1 MDLLPSKKS
10 EFKRTA
16 RVILRTAAQDFRVVM
31 LAKLEDI
38 REKKAKALKEKLS
51 KKTKKEV
58 TNKPIEVSDQT
69 FDSTIKGHKVVV
81 IDCWAEWCGPCRMI
95 SPTVA
100 EMARDYA
107 GKVVFGKLH
116 VDENSETATKYCVT
130 SIPTLLFF
138 KDGKLVGQIIGAVP
152 RQQIEQ
158 RLKTIL

>member
-1 MDLLPSKKS
+1 M
-10 EFKRTA
+10 RTGVQKF
-16 RVILRTAAQDFRVVM
+16 RVIM

-38 REKKAKALKEKLS
+38 REKKAKELKEKLS
-51 KKTKKEV
+51 KKSKKGA
-58 TNKPIEVSDQT
+58 TNKPIEVTDKT
-69 FDSTIKGHKVVV
+69 FDSSIKEHKIVV

-95 SPTVA
+95 APTIEA
-100 EMARDYA
+100 MANDYA

-116 VDENSETATKYCVT
+116 VDENSETATKYCIT

-158 RLKTIL
+158 RLKTLL

>member
-1 MDLLPSKKS
+1 
-10 EFKRTA
+10 
-16 RVILRTAAQDFRVVM
+16 
-31 LAKLEDI
+31 LAKLEEI
-38 REKKAKALKEKLS
+38 REKKAKELKESLS
-51 KKTKKEV
+51 KKSEKRAV
-58 TNKPIEVSDQT
+58 SKPIEVTDKT
-69 FDSTIKGHKVVV
+69 FDSTVKEHKIVI

-95 SPTVA
+95 SPTIEA
-100 EMARDYA
+100 MANDYA

-130 SIPTLLFF
+130 GIPTLLFF

>member
-1 MDLLPSKKS
+1 
-10 EFKRTA
+10 
-16 RVILRTAAQDFRVVM
+16 LRTGVQKFRVMM

-38 REKKAKALKEKLS
+38 REKKAKELKEKLS
-51 KKTKKEV
+51 KKSKKGA
-58 TNKPIEVSDQT
+58 TNKPIEVTDKT
-69 FDSTIKGHKVVV
+69 FDSTIKEHKIVVV
-81 IDCWAEWCGPCRMI
+81 DCWAEWCGPCRMI
-95 SPTVA
+95 APTIEA
-100 EMARDYA
+100 MASDYS

-116 VDENSETATKYCVT
+116 VGENSETATKYCIT

>member
-1 MDLLPSKKS
+1 
-10 EFKRTA
+10 
-16 RVILRTAAQDFRVVM
+16 M

-38 REKKAKALKEKLS
+38 RKKKGKEPKKKLS
-51 KKTKKEV
+51 KKSKKGAS
-58 TNKPIEVSDQT
+58 NKPIEVDDQT
-69 FDSTIKGHKVVV
+69 FDSTIKEYKIVV

-95 SPTVA
+95 APTIEA
-100 EMARDYA
+100 MATDYA

-116 VDENSETATKYCVT
+116 VDENNETATKYCIT

>member
-1 MDLLPSKKS
+1 M
-10 EFKRTA
+10 RI
-16 RVILRTAAQDFRVVM
+16 RVQKFRGIM

-38 REKKAKALKEKLS
+38 REKKAKELKEKLS
-51 KKTKKEV
+51 KKSKKGAA
-58 TNKPIEVSDQT
+58 NKPIEVTNKT
-69 FDSTIKGHKVVV
+69 FDRTIKENKIVVV
-81 IDCWAEWCGPCRMI
+81 DCWAEWCGPCRMI
-95 SPTVA
+95 APTIEA
-100 EMARDYA
+100 MANDYS

-158 RLKTIL
+158 RIKTIL

>member
-1 MDLLPSKKS
+1 M
-10 EFKRTA
+10 
-16 RVILRTAAQDFRVVM
+16 
-31 LAKLEDI
+31 AKLEDI
-38 REKKAKALKEKLS
+38 RKKKGKEPKKKLS
-51 KKTKKEV
+51 KKSKKGAS
-58 TNKPIEVSDQT
+58 NKPIEVDDQT
-69 FDSTIKGHKVVV
+69 FDSTIKEYKIVV

-95 SPTVA
+95 APTIEA
-100 EMARDYA
+100 MATDYA

-116 VDENSETATKYCVT
+116 VDENNETATKYCIT